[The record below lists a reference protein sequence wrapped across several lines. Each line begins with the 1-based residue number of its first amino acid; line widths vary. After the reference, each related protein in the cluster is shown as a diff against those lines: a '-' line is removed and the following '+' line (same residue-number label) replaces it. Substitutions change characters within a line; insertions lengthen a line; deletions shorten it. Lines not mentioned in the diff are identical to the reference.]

1 MSQEVWLSDDVTV
14 SLCAVSPAG
23 LPLYLSS
30 KVSHLPQLHEV
41 RVNSE
46 GFDLKKKYFLTYF
59 CFLPHLYF
67 IVYLSRK

>member
-46 GFDLKKKYFLTYF
+46 GFDFKKNIF
-59 CFLPHLYF
+59 
-67 IVYLSRK
+67 